1 MRFRT
6 ALSSGLLLLLGGT
19 LAAIILV
26 SSVILTQ
33 SAKQDVADDLRRAGR
48 LFEDLQTYRQSLL
61 RSEAR
66 VVAEEPRLKAVA
78 ATQDLDPDTAFG
90 VAFELRRALQSDLL
104 LLTDGA
110 GHVMADTSDRSASG
124 QDASAIPVIATS
136 LKEGEASAVWSD
148 GSQAL
153 QVHARRLA
161 FGSSV
166 VGVVV
171 VGYKLDDR
179 IAKTAH
185 DQTATGVLIELDGH
199 PIGMSPLEAGA
210 RYSRDEI
217 IEAMR
222 RVKVQNPEP
231 TEVPLGSSPVLAMAR
246 PFPNYSGSAELR
258 YVVFRSLEHALAPG
272 KRMAMAFYT
281 VAGIAFGV
289 AVLFAAALSR
299 KLSRPLEELGGF
311 TRQIAAGTLEGS
323 VTISGLT
330 EVKALAD
337 AMNRMM
343 VELRESR
350 QKLTERERLTKELEI
365 ATKIQ
370 TTLLPNRLDV
380 KGLEIAA
387 VMKPASEV
395 GGDYYEVIPLP
406 PYCWLAIGDVAGH
419 GLTAGLIMLMIQ
431 SALACAARSDPAA
444 TPGKVLAALN
454 QTLYDNIRDRMMR
467 DEHVT
472 LTILRYEDGGKLT
485 FAGAHEDLILCRA
498 RTGRAELIRSPGTW
512 IGILPEAIDAGQ
524 MGHLDLEEGDL
535 LVLYTDGIT
544 EAMDATGALYGI
556 ERLLSAVEAV
566 HTETVLRIRDHVI
579 DEVGRWSTQFT
590 DDVTL
595 VVIRHRRAATA
606 SSPG

>member
-26 SSVILTQ
+26 SSVILGQ
-33 SAKQDVADDLRRAGR
+33 SAKEDVADDLRRAGR

-78 ATQDLDPDTAFG
+78 ATQDLDPETAFG

-104 LLTDGA
+104 LLTDGS

-124 QDASAIPVIATS
+124 QDASSIPVISTA
-136 LKEGEASAVWSD
+136 LKDGEASAVWSD

-161 FGSSV
+161 FGASV

-210 RYSRDEI
+210 RYSRSEI
-217 IEAMR
+217 IEAVR
-222 RVKVQNPEP
+222 RVKVDSPQPA
-231 TEVPLGSSPVLAMAR
+231 EVPLGSSPILAMAR
-246 PFPNYSGSAELR
+246 RFPGYSGSADLR

-281 VAGIAFGV
+281 VAAFSFGI

-299 KLSRPLEELGGF
+299 KLSRPLEDLGAF
-311 TRQIAAGTLEGS
+311 TRQIAAGTLDGT
-323 VTISGLT
+323 VAVSGLT
-330 EVKALAD
+330 EVKSLAD
-337 AMNRMM
+337 AMNRML

-350 QKLTERERLTKELEI
+350 EKLTERERLAKELEI

-370 TTLLPNRLDV
+370 TTLLPSRLDV
-380 KGLEIAA
+380 KDLEIAA

-431 SALACAARSDPAA
+431 SALACAARSDPGT

-454 QTLYDNIRDRMMR
+454 QTLCDNIRDRMVR

-485 FAGAHEDLILCRA
+485 FAGAHEDLILCRQ
-498 RTGRAELIRSPGTW
+498 RTGRTELIRSPGTW
-512 IGILPEAIDAGQ
+512 VGILPEAIDAGQ
-524 MGHLDLEEGDL
+524 MGQLQLEEGDL

-544 EAMDATGALYGI
+544 EAMNETGTLYGI
-556 ERLLSAVEAV
+556 ERLASAIEAV
-566 HTETVLRIRDHVI
+566 HTEAVQRIRDHVI
-579 DEVGRWSTQFT
+579 EEVARWSAQVT

-595 VVIRHRRAATA
+595 VVIRQRAA
-606 SSPG
+606 SPS

>member
-6 ALSSGLLLLLGGT
+6 AILSGLLLLLGGT

-26 SSVILTQ
+26 SSVILNQ

-66 VVAEEPRLKAVA
+66 VIAEEPRLKAVA
-78 ATQDLDPDTAFG
+78 ATQELDPETAFG

-104 LLTDGA
+104 VLTDGG
-110 GHVMADTSDRSASG
+110 GHILADTSDRSATG
-124 QDASAIPVIATS
+124 QDASAVQVIAAA
-136 LKEGEASAVWSD
+136 LKEGEGGAVWSD
-148 GSQAL
+148 GTQAL
-153 QVHARRLA
+153 QVHARRLS

-185 DQTATGVLIELDGH
+185 DQTATGVLIELDAK
-199 PIGMSPLEAGA
+199 PIGLSPLEADA
-210 RYSRDEI
+210 RYGRSEV
-217 IEAMR
+217 IEAMAGI
-222 RVKVQNPEP
+222 KVESSEP
-231 TEVPLGSSPVLAMAR
+231 LEIRLGATPVLAMAR
-246 PFPNYSGSAELR
+246 PFPGYSGSAKLR
-258 YVVFRSLEHALAPG
+258 YVIFRSLEHALAPG
-272 KRMAMAFYT
+272 RRMARAFYA
-281 VAGIAFGV
+281 VAAVAFGI

-299 KLSRPLEELGGF
+299 RLSRPLEQLGVF
-311 TRQIAAGTLEGS
+311 TRQIAGGSLEGS
-323 VTISGLT
+323 VAVSGLA
-330 EVKALAD
+330 EVKSLGE

-350 QKLTERERLTKELEI
+350 EKLTERERLAKELEI

-370 TTLLPNRLDV
+370 TTLLPNQLDV
-380 KGLEIAA
+380 KSLEIAA
-387 VMKPASEV
+387 IMKPASEV
-395 GGDYYEVIPLP
+395 GGDYYEVIPLA

-431 SALACAARSDPAA
+431 SALACAVRSDRAA

-454 QTLYDNIRDRMMR
+454 QTLCDNIRDRMVR

-512 IGILPEAIDAGQ
+512 LGILPEAVDAAQ
-524 MGHLDLEEGDL
+524 MGHLHLEEGDL

-544 EAMDATGALYGI
+544 EAMNEAGALYGI
-556 ERLLSAVEAV
+556 ERLSSAIEAV
-566 HTETVLRIRDHVI
+566 QAESVHRIRDHVI
-579 DEVGRWSTQFT
+579 DDVARWSTQVT
-590 DDVTL
+590 DDITL
-595 VVIRHRRAATA
+595 VVIRHRRE
-606 SSPG
+606 SSRA